1 MVSVNDSQHPK
12 LLPTHDEIL
21 GLGAHDMT
29 RSNTDEQYNNYM
41 NAMRCDWLYRNSSLP
56 VTFGDDALGY
66 LKQVRTSDDL
76 VHLGTSVYCSW
87 ELNRLQSLRLEGTT
101 LTTTRLL
108 DEGYIIKQFNLSE
121 LNLIPRAIS
130 NGFDSPER
138 TNQIADS
145 TASRSQ
151 PN

>member
-1 MVSVNDSQHPK
+1 MLFTPLFHPVS
-12 LLPTHDEIL
+12 
-21 GLGAHDMT
+21 
-29 RSNTDEQYNNYM
+29 
-41 NAMRCDWLYRNSSLP
+41 
-56 VTFGDDALGY
+56 FGKIALGY
-66 LKQVRTSDDL
+66 LIQMLRADDGL
-76 VHLGTSVYCSW
+76 NHLGSSVYCSW

>member
-12 LLPTHDEIL
+12 LLPTHHEII
-21 GLGAHDMT
+21 GLGTHDLT
-29 RSNTDEQYNNYM
+29 RSSTDEQVRSTIWK
-41 NAMRCDWLYRNSSLP
+41 RCDWLDRSSSLP
-56 VTFGDDALGY
+56 VTYGDIVLGY
-66 LKQVRTSDDL
+66 LKRRTDDGL
-76 VHLGTSVYCSW
+76 DHLGSSVYCSW